1 MLEQERFREILT
13 KTVPFAAP
21 TVGYRPQ
28 YNGVLFDIKNG
39 ILHNVSTDGKR
50 MAHIT
55 TPVGTYENMSFVI
68 TLPAAKEL
76 CRIESENPL
85 LRIIVDNTNMRLLLD
100 YSEFI
105 VVASTFNEN
114 GYVKYDNMMNR
125 ESDITATIKRA
136 EFMQMIERGKF
147 VSEQGK
153 TKVPVTLELKDD
165 VLKCNGRNLRC
176 QLKDE
181 IDATKIAGNI
191 KIGFNADFLMDM
203 IKTIRSDN
211 VVLELKSQK
220 DALIIKD
227 GDTELLLLPVIV

>member
-1 MLEQERFREILT
+1 MKFRTFKYNIIRAIKVINHAVNAETMKMLGGILID
-13 KTVPFAAP
+13 ANAP
-21 TVGYRPQ
+21 DMVELTAYS
-28 YNGVLFDIKNG
+28 NDIK
-39 ILHNVSTDGKR
+39 IK
-50 MAHIT
+50 
-55 TPVGTYENMSFVI
+55 Y
-68 TLPAAKEL
+68 
-76 CRIESENPL
+76 
-85 LRIIVDNTNMRLLLD
+85 
-100 YSEFI
+100 
-105 VVASTFNEN
+105 
-114 GYVKYDNMMNR
+114 YV
-125 ESDITATIKRA
+125 RA

-165 VLKCNGRNLRC
+165 VLKCNGRNIRC

-181 IDATKIAGNI
+181 IDADIAGNI

>member
-1 MLEQERFREILT
+1 
-13 KTVPFAAP
+13 
-21 TVGYRPQ
+21 
-28 YNGVLFDIKNG
+28 
-39 ILHNVSTDGKR
+39 

-125 ESDITATIKRA
+125 ESDITCRVYA
-136 EFMQMIERGKF
+136 
-147 VSEQGK
+147 
-153 TKVPVTLELKDD
+153 DD
-165 VLKCNGRNLRC
+165 
-176 QLKDE
+176 
-181 IDATKIAGNI
+181 
-191 KIGFNADFLMDM
+191 
-203 IKTIRSDN
+203 
-211 VVLELKSQK
+211 
-220 DALIIKD
+220 
-227 GDTELLLLPVIV
+227 

>member
-1 MLEQERFREILT
+1 ME
-13 KTVPFAAP
+13 
-21 TVGYRPQ
+21 
-28 YNGVLFDIKNG
+28 
-39 ILHNVSTDGKR
+39 
-50 MAHIT
+50 
-55 TPVGTYENMSFVI
+55 
-68 TLPAAKEL
+68 
-76 CRIESENPL
+76 
-85 LRIIVDNTNMRLLLD
+85 
-100 YSEFI
+100 
-105 VVASTFNEN
+105 
-114 GYVKYDNMMNR
+114 
-125 ESDITATIKRA
+125 
-136 EFMQMIERGKF
+136 MIERGKF

-165 VLKCNGRNLRC
+165 VLKCNGRNIRC

-181 IDATKIAGNI
+181 IDADIAGNI

>member
-1 MLEQERFREILT
+1 
-13 KTVPFAAP
+13 
-21 TVGYRPQ
+21 
-28 YNGVLFDIKNG
+28 
-39 ILHNVSTDGKR
+39 
-50 MAHIT
+50 
-55 TPVGTYENMSFVI
+55 MSFVI

-76 CRIESENPL
+76 CHIESENPL

-125 ESDITATIKRA
+125 ESDITATVKRA

-165 VLKCNGRNLRC
+165 VLK
-176 QLKDE
+176 
-181 IDATKIAGNI
+181 
-191 KIGFNADFLMDM
+191 
-203 IKTIRSDN
+203 
-211 VVLELKSQK
+211 
-220 DALIIKD
+220 
-227 GDTELLLLPVIV
+227 